1 MVTETGDRKT
11 SETQVVKVWRLSVGM
26 IGEPRRIGLLAQSM
40 DLMNDGG
47 HD

>member
-26 IGEPRRIGLLAQSM
+26 IGEPRRAGPLAQSVG
-40 DLMNDGG
+40 LMNDGG
-47 HD
+47 VD